1 MRYMA
6 AHGYTPGPTQRPLLT
21 GAVTGAL
28 SAVSALPLLCHSGAW
43 ERLSVALTAKPMV
56 TLVAYVLTMSAAGL
70 LYGRLFMRAANDAR
84 GGWLFGISYGFLLW
98 VLGPVTILQWIRGEP
113 VATGRAAMGLLGTQ
127 LLFGL
132 ILGTVFPWMHRLF
145 QPKLGSR
152 LERHRHE
159 STASDEQSVSEKAA
173 PRKMPA

>member
-6 AHGYTPGPTQRPLLT
+6 AHGYAPGPTQRPLLT
-21 GAVTGAL
+21 GAVTGAV
-28 SAVSALPLLCHSGAW
+28 SAMSALPLLCRSGAW
-43 ERLSVALTAKPMV
+43 ERLSIALGSERIL
-56 TLVAYVLTMSAAGL
+56 TLVVYVLTMAAAGL
-70 LYGRLFMRAANDAR
+70 LYGRLFMRAANDVR

-113 VATGRAAMGLLGTQ
+113 VATGHAAMGLLGTQ

-132 ILGTVFPWMHRLF
+132 ILGTVFPWVHRLF

-152 LERHRHE
+152 LERRRHE
-159 STASDEQSVSEKAA
+159 SSASEERAAPEKAA